1 MSSFYRN
8 TFKNAIDVAMAM
20 IEPLL
25 MMFVAAIV
33 GTIVASIF
41 LPMADMMQNV
51 KNM

>member
-1 MSSFYRN
+1 
-8 TFKNAIDVAMAM
+8 M

-41 LPMADMMQNV
+41 LPMASMMEQVNQ
-51 KNM
+51 M